1 MKQQGAPTI
10 TAPLSRRTKGNNNGN
25 SSIGIICAVISAIVA
40 FGGTLILAIAMISSS
55 SSTTNN
61 NDVISARTGISA
73 KQREGSLR
81 QSSISNN
88 NIETNT
94 DQENISNTPPSPP
107 KGLIIHTHIG
117 DIRIHFTP
125 ELAGE
130 SSIKYITNVV
140 QTASSKQNSGM
151 TLSAETVNGRKVT
164 EGYKCQRCKFYRAEK
179 DLLLQGVIAEPS
191 IPKNK
196 VLGSCPDTN
205 YIPKNK
211 CPDHDPQCGCHG
223 PIMTKGMVGW
233 AGGGGGPDF
242 FINTFKKP
250 VDWWEMQHTVWGM
263 IRDEKSM
270 KVVESAYDLP
280 VHGSGMK
287 MLDQEIEISLELF

>member
-10 TAPLSRRTKGNNNGN
+10 TAPLSRRTKRNSNVNN
-25 SSIGIICAVISAIVA
+25 SSMGIICAVISAIVA
-40 FGGTLILAIAMISSS
+40 FGGTIILAIAMISSS

-61 NDVISARTGISA
+61 NDVISARTGINA
-73 KQREGSLR
+73 KQHEGSLR
-81 QSSISNN
+81 QPSIANN
-88 NIETNT
+88 NIETIEHE
-94 DQENISNTPPSPP
+94 DVSNTPSSPQ
-107 KGLIIHTHIG
+107 GLIIHTHIG

-140 QTASSKQNSGM
+140 QSASSKQNSGM

-164 EGYKCQRCKFYRAEK
+164 EGYKCQRCKFYRAER

-191 IPKNK
+191 IAKNQ
-196 VLGSCPDTN
+196 VLGPCPDTN

-263 IRDEKSM
+263 IHDEQSM